1 MSDGGRIQRPGAPTA
16 DHDKAHED
24 PTYSG
29 SPVEAD
35 RAWAQNRIASF
46 LRSQRVMRKAAGDAV
61 GHSAD
66 GPDPKISQPDEPA
79 EKEADAVAD
88 HVTDKL
94 HGGDDKA
101 AADHSAKEAAPQI
114 GAKRAAGTI
123 SLAKKDDK
131 KTDDKKPQ
139 KDMTMLGA
147 KGTQCTSKTMW
158 KGKGK
163 ERIDVEN
170 PNPGQRPGQIHYQ
183 DNDDNKYLYDP
194 ATKTFKGA
202 PKAVNEKLSDPQF
215 AAGIAKAMAL
225 LGEKP

>member
-1 MSDGGRIQRPGAPTA
+1 
-16 DHDKAHED
+16 
-24 PTYSG
+24 
-29 SPVEAD
+29 
-35 RAWAQNRIASF
+35 
-46 LRSQRVMRKAAGDAV
+46 MRKATSESAG
-61 GHSAD
+61 HAD
-66 GPDPKISQPDEPA
+66 EGQDGKISQPGEPA
-79 EKEADAVAD
+79 EQEADAVAD
-88 HVTDKL
+88 HVAAKL
-94 HGGDDKA
+94 HGDSDKA
-101 AADHSAKEAAPQI
+101 GAGHPTKEAAPQI

-131 KTDDKKPQ
+131 KPDDKKPQ
-139 KDMTMLGA
+139 KDMTLLGA

-170 PNPGQRPGQIHYQ
+170 PNPGQRAGQIHYQ

-194 ATKTFKGA
+194 AAKTFKGA